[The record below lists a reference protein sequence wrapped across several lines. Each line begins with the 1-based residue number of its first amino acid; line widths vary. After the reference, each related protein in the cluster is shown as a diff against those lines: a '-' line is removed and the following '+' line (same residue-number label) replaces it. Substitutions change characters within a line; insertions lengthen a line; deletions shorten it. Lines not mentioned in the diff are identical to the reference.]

1 MRLFSIVFSFVL
13 VLAMGIQPS
22 AAKPGNPRYASLV
35 MDEAT
40 GQILHQENGYAQR
53 YPASLTKMMTLYMLF
68 EAMKQGKTSL
78 NSQFTVSKYA
88 ASQPQTNIS
97 LRAGAKIR
105 VEDCIKALVTRSAN
119 DVAVVVAENLG
130 KSEWNFAR
138 LMTAKARA
146 LGMKDTVFRNPH
158 GLPDPRQHTTAYD
171 MAVLGKALKRDFP
184 QYYPYFNTRSFTYNG
199 VTYGTHN
206 RVMTRY
212 QGTDGI
218 KTGYIRASGFNLVSS
233 VNRHGHRLIAVVMG
247 GITAQSRDDHM
258 IALLNRTYAQLDKKG
273 LPERAYAEAPV
284 VAPASVIPTP
294 QVKPAVLQVVT
305 TETVDVKAP
314 TPASPVATK
323 TTAKTVEARMIPVN
337 KPVAQ
342 TVSTEVAGLKSL
354 KAISPDLKPVEQVSA
369 PAEQQIEIAPAQVTY
384 TPVSYQ
390 QTASLP
396 PRNTLEYQMAL
407 LSQRT
412 DNTESKTLSASL
424 PTNRSKDWGIQIGA
438 FHNERQAQDAV
449 KKAYAMAQEDLRDAY
464 ITISSQQVES
474 KTIHRA
480 RLGNLSRDE
489 ANAVCRK
496 LIAHQASCFAVPIQ

>member
-1 MRLFSIVFSFVL
+1 MRLFSILFSFVFL
-13 VLAMGIQPS
+13 LGMTDPA
-22 AAKPGNPRYASLV
+22 AAKQSNPRYASLV
-35 MDEAT
+35 MDETT

-53 YPASLTKMMTLYMLF
+53 FPASLTKMMTLYLLF
-68 EAMKQGKTSL
+68 ESMKQGKVSL
-78 NSQFTVSKYA
+78 NTQFTVSKYA

-97 LRAGAKIR
+97 LRPGAKIR
-105 VEDCIKALVTRSAN
+105 VEDCIKALVIRSAN

-138 LMTAKARA
+138 LMTAKASA
-146 LGMKDTVFRNPH
+146 LGMKNTIFRNPH

-171 MAVLGKALKRDFP
+171 MVILGKALKRDFP

-199 VTYGTHN
+199 VTYATHN

-218 KTGYIRASGFNLVSS
+218 KTGYIRASGFNVVTS
-233 VNRHGHRLIAVVMG
+233 VNRHGHKLIAVVMG

-258 IALLNRTYAQLDKKG
+258 IALLNRTYAQLDTKG
-273 LPERAYAEAPV
+273 GTAYAQAPVV
-284 VAPASVIPTP
+284 VAPASIMPTP

-305 TETVDVKAP
+305 TETVEVDAP
-314 TPASPVATK
+314 DAASPVATK
-323 TTAKTVEARMIPVN
+323 TVARTVETRMVPME
-337 KPVAQ
+337 KPIQ
-342 TVSTEVAGLKSL
+342 TASTEGLKPLRS
-354 KAISPDLKPVEQVSA
+354 ISSDLQPAEKVALA
-369 PAEQQIEIAPAQVTY
+369 PAEQPVAIAPAQVTY

-390 QTASLP
+390 QSSASLP
-396 PRNTLEYQMAL
+396 ARNTLEYQMVM
-407 LSQRT
+407 LSQGSN
-412 DNTESKTLSASL
+412 NTESKTLSASL
-424 PTNRSKDWGIQIGA
+424 PANRSKDWGIQIGA
-438 FHNERQAQDAV
+438 FHDERQAKDAV
-449 KKAYAMAQEDLRDAY
+449 KRAYSMAQEDLRDAY